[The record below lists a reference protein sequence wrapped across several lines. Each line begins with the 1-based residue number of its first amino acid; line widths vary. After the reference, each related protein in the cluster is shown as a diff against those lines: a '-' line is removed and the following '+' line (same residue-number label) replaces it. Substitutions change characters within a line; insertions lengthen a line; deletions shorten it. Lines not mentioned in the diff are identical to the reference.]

1 MSIIINKEMFIRGAC
16 CAGLVFP
23 SGVGLWFRP
32 ISYRFLYHLR
42 VWPSVRQV
50 LQEFRVNNQSSAYS
64 AASAGVMRG
73 ID

>member
-42 VWPSVRQV
+42 VWPSV
-50 LQEFRVNNQSSAYS
+50 
-64 AASAGVMRG
+64 
-73 ID
+73 